1 MRGWWPRCAR
11 GGRGRPPWGT
21 VPEVAEQ
28 PITGAGEVVEIN
40 ISAEHERLPEPVER
54 VRAVAGR
61 GLEGD
66 RYFIADGDPVPN
78 RHEDLT
84 LIATEALEGLR
95 DGEGIELTPAE
106 SRRNIATRGIDLN
119 ALVGK
124 RFTVGEAEC
133 EGIMLCEPCSGLQ
146 KMTKPGVLKG
156 LVHQAGLNAAILSGG
171 QIAVGD
177 EVVAIAD

>member
-1 MRGWWPRCAR
+1 LAGLAERSA
-11 GGRGRPPWGT
+11 PWILRYRAGA
-21 VPEVAEQ
+21 VPEHEKT
-28 PITGAGEVVEIN
+28 TGGEVVEIN
-40 ISAEHERLPEPVER
+40 ISPQHERLPTAVGS
-54 VRAVAGR
+54 VHAVAGR

-66 RYFIADGDPVPN
+66 RYFIAEGDPVEN

-95 DGEGIELTPAE
+95 EREGIELTAAE

-124 RFTVGEAEC
+124 RFRVGDAEC
-133 EGIMLCEPCSGLQ
+133 EGIMLCEPCSDLQ
-146 KMTKPGVLKG
+146 RMTKPGVLKG

-171 QIAVGD
+171 EIAVGD
-177 EVVAIAD
+177 PVAAVGD